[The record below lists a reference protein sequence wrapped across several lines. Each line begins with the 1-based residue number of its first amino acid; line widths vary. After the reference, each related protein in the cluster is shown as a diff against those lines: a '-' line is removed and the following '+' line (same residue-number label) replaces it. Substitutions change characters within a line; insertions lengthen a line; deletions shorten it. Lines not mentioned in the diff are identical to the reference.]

1 MVSRAYTFDGRAP
14 GIFSFFLI
22 FLGKSFV
29 INIFFVPLHMGLW
42 MRLPS
47 AYLCVKNEL
56 SNINYLQV
64 TERLE

>member
-1 MVSRAYTFDGRAP
+1 MWFRARILLMAERQV
-14 GIFSFFLI
+14 FFLI